1 MNQKDQTVATASP
14 RPRKFKW
21 VVIIIIALIAVVIVM
36 NLPRGYSADLSL
48 IGKGKPAIVL
58 VRDKNSMGS
67 MALLEVMHDIRNQNS
82 AKIEFLVTDV
92 NTPEGNAFIAAY
104 NAAPTTLVFFDGSGN
119 PLKLLYPPQN
129 ADSLQL
135 EITSVLKIA
144 K

>member
-1 MNQKDQTVATASP
+1 MNQQERTVATASP

-21 VVIIIIALIAVVIVM
+21 VVAIIIGLIAVATVM
-36 NLPRGYSADLSL
+36 NLPRGYSGDLSL

-58 VRDKNSMGS
+58 VRDKNSMQS
-67 MALLEVMHDIRNQNS
+67 MDLLEVMNDIRNQNGG
-82 AKIEFLVTDV
+82 KIEFLVTDV
-92 NTPEGNAFIAAY
+92 NTPEGSTFIAAY

-129 ADSLQL
+129 AGSVQR
-135 EITSVLKIA
+135 EISSVLKIA

>member
-1 MNQKDQTVATASP
+1 MNQQEQTEATASP

-21 VVIIIIALIAVVIVM
+21 VVAITIGLIAVATVM
-36 NLPRGYSADLSL
+36 NLPRGYSGDLSL

-58 VRDKNSMGS
+58 VRDKNSVQS
-67 MALLEVMHDIRNQNS
+67 MDLLEVINDIRSQNGE
-82 AKIEFLVTDV
+82 KIEFLVTDV

-119 PLKLLYPPQN
+119 PLKLLYPPQS

-135 EITSVLKIA
+135 EISSVLKIA